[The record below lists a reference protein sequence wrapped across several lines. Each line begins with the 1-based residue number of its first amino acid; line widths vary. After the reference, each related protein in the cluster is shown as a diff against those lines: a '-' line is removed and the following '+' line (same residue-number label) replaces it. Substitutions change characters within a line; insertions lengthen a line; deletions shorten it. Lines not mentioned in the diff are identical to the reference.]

1 MEWFTETLHQGWR
14 QQIKVTKVL
23 YHDKTEHQD
32 LVLFESPQWG
42 RVLALD
48 GVVQTTTADEFAY
61 HEMLVHPALL
71 AHGRARSVCIVG
83 GGDGG
88 TLREVVKHGSVQRIV
103 KAELDPG
110 VIEFCRKF
118 LPSLSD
124 GAFDD
129 PRLEL
134 SFGDAAA
141 FMAKPGEA
149 FDVIL
154 VDSTDPIGPGAALF
168 TESFYRDCRRRLNE
182 GGILVTQAGNPA
194 LAAQELADVMA
205 RKRAAGFGDVDFL
218 LTVVPTYVGGFMALG
233 WASDDATRRRVRIDT
248 LRSRPIPEGLRYYT
262 PEMHAAAFAHPVWVD
277 RAAAGT
283 GGRAGAPP
291 AS

>member
-14 QQIKVTKVL
+14 QQIKVEKVL

-32 LVLFESPQWG
+32 LILFESPQWG

-88 TLREVVKHGSVQRIV
+88 TLREVVKHASVQRVV

-110 VIEFCRKF
+110 VIQFCRQY

-141 FMAKPGEA
+141 FMARPGEA

-262 PEMHAAAFAHPVWVD
+262 PEVHAAAFAHPVWVD
-277 RAAAGT
+277 RAAAGHN
-283 GGRAGAPP
+283 G
-291 AS
+291 

>member
-1 MEWFTETLHQGWR
+1 MAWFTETLHKGWR
-14 QQIKVTKVL
+14 QQIEVSEVL

-32 LVLFESPQWG
+32 LILFESAQWG

-48 GVVQTTTADEFAY
+48 GVVQTTTGDEFAY

-71 AHGRARSVCIVG
+71 AHGRVRSVCIVG

-88 TLREVVKHGSVQRIV
+88 TAREVAKHAGVQRIV
-103 KAELDPG
+103 QAELDPG
-110 VIEFCRKF
+110 VIEFCIKY

-134 SFGDAAA
+134 SFGDAAD
-141 FMAKPGEA
+141 FMAQDGER

-168 TESFYRDCRRRLNE
+168 TESFYRDCRRRLND

-205 RKRAAGFGDVDFL
+205 RKRAAGFADVDFL

-233 WASDDATRRRVRIDT
+233 WASDDVTRRRVRIDM

-262 PEMHAAAFAHPVWVD
+262 PEVHVAAFAHPIWVS
-277 RAAAGT
+277 RAAVESAAQ
-283 GGRAGAPP
+283 R
-291 AS
+291 

>member
-14 QQIKVTKVL
+14 QQIKVEKVL

-32 LVLFESPQWG
+32 LILFESPQWG

-88 TLREVVKHGSVQRIV
+88 TLREVVKHASVQRVV

-110 VIEFCRKF
+110 VIQFCRQY

-141 FMAKPGEA
+141 FMARPGEA

-262 PEMHAAAFAHPVWVD
+262 PEVHAAAFAHPVWVD
-277 RAAAGT
+277 RAAAGHS
-283 GGRAGAPP
+283 GRT
-291 AS
+291 

>member
-1 MEWFTETLHQGWR
+1 MEWFTETLHAGWR
-14 QQIKVTKVL
+14 QQLQITKVL
-23 YHDKTEHQD
+23 YHDQTEHQD
-32 LVLFESPQWG
+32 LILFESPQWG

-48 GVVQTTTADEFAY
+48 GVVQTTTGDEFAY

-71 AHGRARSVCIVG
+71 AHGRARTVCIVG

-110 VIEFCRKF
+110 VIEFCRKY

-134 SFGDAAA
+134 SFGDAAD
-141 FMAKPGEA
+141 FMKKDGER

-168 TESFYRDCRRRLNE
+168 TESFYRDCKRRLND

-205 RKRAAGFGDVDFL
+205 RKRAAGFADVDFF

-233 WASDDATRRRVRIDT
+233 WASDDTTRRRVRVDT
-248 LRSRPIPEGLRYYT
+248 LRSRPLPAGLRYYT
-262 PEMHAAAFAHPVWVD
+262 PEVHVAAFAHPAWVD
-277 RAAAGT
+277 QAAAHGT
-283 GGRAGAPP
+283 IK
-291 AS
+291 ASHV

>member
-14 QQIKVTKVL
+14 QQIKVEKVL

-32 LVLFESPQWG
+32 LILFESPQWG

-88 TLREVVKHGSVQRIV
+88 TLREVVKHASVQRVV

-110 VIEFCRKF
+110 VIQFCRKY

-141 FMAKPGEA
+141 FMARPGEA

-262 PEMHAAAFAHPVWVD
+262 PEVHAAAFAHPVWVD
-277 RAAAGT
+277 RAAAGHS
-283 GGRAGAPP
+283 GRT
-291 AS
+291 

>member
-1 MEWFTETLHQGWR
+1 MEWFTETLHKGWR
-14 QQIKVTKVL
+14 QQIKVEKIL

-32 LVLFESPQWG
+32 LILFESASWG

-48 GVVQTTTADEFAY
+48 GVVQTTTGDEFAY

-71 AHGRARSVCIVG
+71 AHGRVRSVCIVG

-88 TLREVVKHGSVQRIV
+88 TLREVVKHDTVQRIV

-110 VIEFCRKF
+110 VIEFCKKF

-134 SFGDAAA
+134 SYGDAAA
-141 FMAKPGEA
+141 FMAKEGEG
-149 FDVIL
+149 FDLIL

-168 TESFYRDCRRRLNE
+168 TEAFYRDCRRRLNE

-248 LRSRPIPEGLRYYT
+248 LRSRPLPEGLRYYT
-262 PEMHAAAFAHPVWVD
+262 PEVHAAAFAHPVWVD
-277 RAAAGT
+277 RVA
-283 GGRAGAPP
+283 AGAPG
-291 AS
+291 

>member
-1 MEWFTETLHQGWR
+1 MEWFTETLHIGWR
-14 QQIKVTKVL
+14 QQIKVDRVL
-23 YHDKTEHQD
+23 FHDKTEHQD
-32 LVLFESPQWG
+32 LILFESPQWG

-48 GVVQTTTADEFAY
+48 GIVQTTTADEFAY
-61 HEMLVHPALL
+61 HEMLVHPAII
-71 AHGRARSVCIVG
+71 AHGRVRTACIVG

-88 TLREVVKHGSVQRIV
+88 TARELVKHSTIERIV
-103 KAELDPG
+103 QAELDPG
-110 VIEFCRKF
+110 VIDFCLKY

-134 SFGDAAA
+134 SYGDAAA
-141 FMAKPGEA
+141 FMAKDGEC

-168 TESFYRDCRRRLNE
+168 TETFYRDCRRRLND

-194 LAAQELADVMA
+194 LAPGELAEVMA
-205 RKRAAGFGDVDFL
+205 RKRAAGFADVDFL

-233 WASDDATRRRVRIDT
+233 WASDDATRRRVRVDT
-248 LRSRPIPEGLRYYT
+248 LRSRPQPDRLRYYT
-262 PEMHAAAFAHPVWVD
+262 SEVHVAAFAHPIWVD
-277 RAAAGT
+277 RAAAG
-283 GGRAGAPP
+283 G
-291 AS
+291 

>member
-1 MEWFTETLHQGWR
+1 MEWFTETLHKGWR
-14 QQIKVTKVL
+14 QQLKVEKVL
-23 YHDKTEHQD
+23 YHDKTDHQD
-32 LVLFESPQWG
+32 LILFENRHWG

-48 GVVQTTTADEFAY
+48 GVVQTTTGDEFTV
-61 HEMLVHPALL
+61 HEMPVHPALI
-71 AHGRARSVCIVG
+71 AQGRARRVCIVG

-88 TLREVVKHGSVQRIV
+88 TAREVVKHLGVDRIV
-103 KAELDPG
+103 QAELDPA
-110 VIEFCRKF
+110 VIAFCREH
-118 LPSLSD
+118 LPSLSN

-134 SFGDAAA
+134 VYGDAAG
-141 FMAKPGEA
+141 FMAAEGDR

-168 TESFYRDCRRRLNE
+168 TESFYRDCRRRLAE

-194 LAAQELADVMA
+194 MAARELADVMA
-205 RKRAAGFGDVDFL
+205 RKRAAGFADVDFL

-248 LRSRPIPEGLRYYT
+248 LRSRPIPSDLLYYT
-262 PEMHAAAFAHPVWVD
+262 PEVHAAAFAHPVWLTQIASG
-277 RAAAGT
+277 AALG
-283 GGRAGAPP
+283 
-291 AS
+291 

>member
-1 MEWFTETLHQGWR
+1 MEWFTETLHKGWR
-14 QQIKVTKVL
+14 QQIKVENIL

-32 LVLFESPQWG
+32 LILFESASWG

-48 GVVQTTTADEFAY
+48 GVVQTTTGDEFAY

-88 TLREVVKHGSVQRIV
+88 TLREVVKHETVQRIV

-110 VIEFCRKF
+110 VIEFCKKF

-134 SFGDAAA
+134 SYGDAAA
-141 FMAKPGEA
+141 FMAKEGES
-149 FDVIL
+149 FDLIL

-168 TESFYRDCRRRLNE
+168 TEAFYRDCRRRLNE

-248 LRSRPIPEGLRYYT
+248 LRSRPIPAGLRYYT
-262 PEMHAAAFAHPVWVD
+262 PEVHAAAFAHPVWVD

-283 GGRAGAPP
+283 HA
-291 AS
+291 

>member
-1 MEWFTETLHQGWR
+1 MEWFTETLHAGWR
-14 QQIKVTKVL
+14 QQIKVTEVL

-32 LVLFESPQWG
+32 LILFESPQWG

-48 GVVQTTTADEFAY
+48 GIVQTTTGDEFAY

-88 TLREVVKHGSVQRIV
+88 TLREVVKHGSVQRVV

-110 VIEFCRKF
+110 VIAFCKKY

-141 FMAKPGEA
+141 FMARDGER

-168 TESFYRDCRRRLNE
+168 TESFYRDCRSRLNE

-205 RKRAAGFGDVDFL
+205 RKRAVGFADVDFL

-233 WASDDATRRRVRIDT
+233 WASDDTTRRRVRIDM
-248 LRSRPIPEGLRYYT
+248 LRARPIPEGLRYYT
-262 PEMHAAAFAHPVWVD
+262 PEVHVAAFAHPVWVAK
-277 RAAAGT
+277 AAASAPT
-283 GGRAGAPP
+283 AAGG
-291 AS
+291 

>member
-1 MEWFTETLHQGWR
+1 MQVMEWFAETLHSDW
-14 QQIKVTKVL
+14 QQRMKVEKIL
-23 YHDKTEHQD
+23 YHDQTEHQD
-32 LVLFESPQWG
+32 LIVFETGRWG
-42 RVLALD
+42 TVLALD
-48 GVVQTTTADEFAY
+48 GVVQTTTGDEFAY
-61 HEMLVHPALL
+61 HEMLAHPAIL
-71 AHGRARSVCIVG
+71 AHGRVRSVCIVG

-88 TLREVVKHGSVQRIV
+88 TAREVMKHATVERVLQ
-103 KAELDPG
+103 AELDPG

-118 LPSLSD
+118 LPTLSD

-134 SFGDAAA
+134 AFGDAAA
-141 FMAKPGEA
+141 FMAKDGES

-194 LAAQELADVMA
+194 LAGRELADVMA
-205 RKRAAGFGDVDFL
+205 RKRAAGFADVDFL

-233 WASDDATRRRVRIDT
+233 WGSDDATRRRVRSDT
-248 LRSRPIPEGLRYYT
+248 LRARPIPEGLRYYT
-262 PEMHAAAFAHPVWVD
+262 PEVHVAAFAHPAWVEQVA
-277 RAAAGT
+277 R
-283 GGRAGAPP
+283 GG
-291 AS
+291 

>member
-1 MEWFTETLHQGWR
+1 MEWFTETLHPGWR
-14 QQIKVTKVL
+14 QQIKVSKVL
-23 YHDKTEHQD
+23 FHDQTEHQD
-32 LVLFESPQWG
+32 LILFESPQWG

-48 GVVQTTTADEFAY
+48 GVVQTTTGDEFAY
-61 HEMLVHPALL
+61 HEMLVHPAIL
-71 AHGRARSVCIVG
+71 AHGRVRSVCIVG

-88 TLREVVKHGSVQRIV
+88 TLREVVKHATVQRIV

-110 VIEFCRKF
+110 VIEFCKTY
-118 LPSLSD
+118 LPTLSD

-129 PRLEL
+129 PRLEV
-134 SFGDAAA
+134 SFGDAAT
-141 FMAKPGEA
+141 FMARVGER

-168 TESFYRDCRRRLNE
+168 TEPFYRDCKRRLND

-194 LAAQELADVMA
+194 MAAQELADVMA
-205 RKRAAGFGDVDFL
+205 RQRAAGFADVDFL

-233 WASDDATRRRVRIDT
+233 WASDDSTRRRVRIDM

-262 PEMHAAAFAHPVWVD
+262 PEVHVAAFAHPVWVD
-277 RAAAGT
+277 SVAT
-283 GGRAGAPP
+283 GVADIA
-291 AS
+291 

>member
-1 MEWFTETLHQGWR
+1 MEWFTETLHVGWR
-14 QQIKVTKVL
+14 QQIKVEKVL

-32 LVLFESPQWG
+32 LILFESAHWG

-48 GVVQTTTADEFAY
+48 GVVQTTTGDEFAY

-88 TLREVVKHGSVQRIV
+88 TLREVVKHGGVQRIV

-110 VIEFCRKF
+110 VIEFCKKF

-141 FMAKPGEA
+141 FMAKEGER
-149 FDVIL
+149 FDIIL

-168 TESFYRDCRRRLNE
+168 TERFYRDCRRRLNE

-194 LAAQELADVMA
+194 MAAQELADVMA
-205 RKRAAGFGDVDFL
+205 RKRAAGFADVDFL
-218 LTVVPTYVGGFMALG
+218 LTVVPTYIGGYMGLG
-233 WASDDATRRRVRIDT
+233 WASDDTTRRRVRIDT

-262 PEMHAAAFAHPVWVD
+262 PEVHAAAFAHPVWVD
-277 RAAAGT
+277 RVAAGQ
-283 GGRAGAPP
+283 P
-291 AS
+291 A

>member
-1 MEWFTETLHQGWR
+1 MEWFTETLHVGWR
-14 QQIKVTKVL
+14 QQIKVEKVL

-32 LVLFESPQWG
+32 LVLFESAHWG

-48 GVVQTTTADEFAY
+48 GVVQTTTGDEFAY

-88 TLREVVKHGSVQRIV
+88 TLREVVKHGGVQRIV

-110 VIEFCRKF
+110 VIEFCKKF

-141 FMAKPGEA
+141 FMAKEGER
-149 FDVIL
+149 FDIIL

-168 TESFYRDCRRRLNE
+168 TERFYRDCRRRLNE

-194 LAAQELADVMA
+194 MAAQELADVMS
-205 RKRAAGFGDVDFL
+205 RKRAAGFADVDFL
-218 LTVVPTYVGGFMALG
+218 LTVVPTYIGGYMSLG

-262 PEMHAAAFAHPVWVD
+262 PEVHAGAFAHPVWVD
-277 RAAAGT
+277 RVAAGE
-283 GGRAGAPP
+283 P
-291 AS
+291 A

>member
-1 MEWFTETLHQGWR
+1 MPAMEWFTETLHQSWR
-14 QQIKVTKVL
+14 QQLLVTKVL
-23 YHDKTEHQD
+23 YHDQTEHQD
-32 LVLFESPQWG
+32 LILFESPQWG

-48 GVVQTTTADEFAY
+48 GVVQTTTGDEFAY

-88 TLREVVKHGSVQRIV
+88 TLREVVKHGAVQRIV

-110 VIEFCRKF
+110 VIEFCKKF
-118 LPSLSD
+118 LPTLSD

-134 SFGDAAA
+134 SFGDAAD
-141 FMAKPGEA
+141 FMKKDGER

-168 TESFYRDCRRRLNE
+168 TESFYRDCRRRLND

-194 LAAQELADVMA
+194 LATQELADVMA
-205 RKRAAGFGDVDFL
+205 RKRAAGFADVDFL

-233 WASDDATRRRVRIDT
+233 WASDDTTRRRVRVDV
-248 LRSRPIPEGLRYYT
+248 LRSRPLPDGLRYYT
-262 PEMHAAAFAHPVWVD
+262 PEVHVAAFAHPAWVD
-277 RAAAGT
+277 QVAAHGAAKPSAG
-283 GGRAGAPP
+283 
-291 AS
+291 

>member
-1 MEWFTETLHQGWR
+1 MPAMEWFTETLHAGWR
-14 QQIKVTKVL
+14 QQIKVDRIL

-32 LVLFESPQWG
+32 LILFESAQWG

-48 GVVQTTTADEFAY
+48 GVVQTTTGDEFAY
-61 HEMLVHPALL
+61 HEMLVHPPLL
-71 AHGRARSVCIVG
+71 AHGRVKSVCIVG

-88 TLREVVKHGSVQRIV
+88 TLREVVKHATVQRIV

-118 LPSLSD
+118 LPSLSN

-134 SFGDAAA
+134 SYGDAAA
-141 FMAKPGEA
+141 FMAREGES

-168 TESFYRDCRRRLNE
+168 TASFYRDCRRRLNE

-194 LAAQELADVMA
+194 LAAQELADVMS

-248 LRSRPIPEGLRYYT
+248 LRSRPIPERLRYYT
-262 PEMHAAAFAHPVWVD
+262 PEVHAAAFAHPVWVD

-283 GGRAGAPP
+283 SG
-291 AS
+291 

>member
-1 MEWFTETLHQGWR
+1 MEWFTETLHKGWR
-14 QQIKVTKVL
+14 QQLMIEKVL
-23 YHDKTEHQD
+23 YHDKTDHQD
-32 LVLFESPQWG
+32 LILFENRHWG

-48 GVVQTTTADEFAY
+48 GVVQTTTGDEFAY
-61 HEMLVHPALL
+61 HEMLVHPALI

-88 TLREVVKHGSVQRIV
+88 TAREVVKHQGVDRIV
-103 KAELDPG
+103 QAELDPA
-110 VIEFCRKF
+110 VVEFCKEH
-118 LPSLSD
+118 LPSLSN

-134 SFGDAAA
+134 VYGDAAA
-141 FMAKPGEA
+141 FMAKDGER

-168 TESFYRDCRRRLNE
+168 TESFYRDSRRRLAE
-182 GGILVTQAGNPA
+182 GGILVTQAGNPSM
-194 LAAQELADVMA
+194 AARELADVMA
-205 RKRAAGFGDVDFL
+205 RKRAAGFADVDFL

-248 LRSRPIPEGLRYYT
+248 LRSRPIPTDLLYYT
-262 PEMHAAAFAHPVWVD
+262 PEVHAAAFAHPVWLTQIASG
-277 RAAAGT
+277 AALV
-283 GGRAGAPP
+283 
-291 AS
+291 